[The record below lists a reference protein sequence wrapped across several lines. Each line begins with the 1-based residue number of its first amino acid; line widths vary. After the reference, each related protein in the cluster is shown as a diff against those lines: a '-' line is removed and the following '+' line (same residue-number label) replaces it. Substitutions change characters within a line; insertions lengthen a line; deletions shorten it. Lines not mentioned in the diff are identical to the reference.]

1 MPLNQKSR
9 VIPNPKNSMAARAE
23 AADRPHAAV
32 GSNYLFPAPTLNSS
46 VRPQVEIIRITEDI
60 LGAIDELELTPQN
73 QAALAP
79 KVTQKMNFLPH
90 QAVFK
95 GLVSLNVND
104 SILPP
109 KKIARKP
116 SKGQHSKENR
126 AKTVE
131 PELED
136 YVQPIAPKQL
146 NIPEPELHLEFK
158 PEPFNFLEAYKKL
171 FK

>member
-1 MPLNQKSR
+1 MPRNQKSR
-9 VIPNPKNSMAARAE
+9 VTPNPKNPVAARAE

-32 GSNYLFPAPTLNSS
+32 GSNNVLATPTLNSS
-46 VRPQVEIIRITEDI
+46 VRPQDEIIRITRDI
-60 LGAIDELELTPQN
+60 LCAIDELELTPQS

-95 GLVSLNVND
+95 GLVPLNVND

-116 SKGQHSKENR
+116 SKENR
-126 AKTVE
+126 AKTAE

-146 NIPEPELHLEFK
+146 NIPDPELHLEFK